1 MMKATN
7 PKSNIR
13 RNYILFFSLHRRI
26 IVIFYPETSEKNP
39 QFNFFGSKSQFRT

>member
-26 IVIFYPETSEKNP
+26 IVIFYPETSEK
-39 QFNFFGSKSQFRT
+39 KSTIQLFWLKISV